1 MGTRTRGRSDVLGPA
16 NWSSEN
22 KTIPIHPQTMS
33 ALLVWALRFVENF
46 SDDILTA
53 KTMKSAP
60 HQVSANLAVLS
71 RRKNGSTPIC
81 ANDKSPDCPGYDDE
95 T

>member
-1 MGTRTRGRSDVLGPA
+1 
-16 NWSSEN
+16 
-22 KTIPIHPQTMS
+22 MS

-71 RRKNGSTPIC
+71 PQERFNAYLRQRQESGTARVRR
-81 ANDKSPDCPGYDDE
+81 
-95 T
+95 